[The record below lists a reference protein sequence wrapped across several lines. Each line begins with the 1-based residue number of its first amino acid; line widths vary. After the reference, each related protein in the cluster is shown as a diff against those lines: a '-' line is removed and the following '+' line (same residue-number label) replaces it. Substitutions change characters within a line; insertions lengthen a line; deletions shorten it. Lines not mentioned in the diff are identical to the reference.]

1 MSKYYLRAISSPFGQ
16 KVRAFYT
23 STSKQVGDIHEEARR
38 ISAERKPAT
47 SATGT
52 DAAATAQ
59 SGGPPDPV
67 AQAAPTIV

>member
-1 MSKYYLRAISSPFGQ
+1 MPKYYLKAISSPFGQ

-38 ISAERKPAT
+38 IAAERKSAT

-52 DAAATAQ
+52 DAAQ
-59 SGGPPDPV
+59 PGGPPNPV
-67 AQAAPTIV
+67 TQAAPTIV